1 MFIYSQSTGVL
12 TRDGRH
18 FGTGYSGHGTAKNKP
33 DRQRERAVG
42 PIPRGDWIIGGNRTS
57 PNTGPLTIT
66 LEPAPDT
73 DVFGRSLF
81 RIHGDSI
88 ANPGTA
94 SNGCII
100 LPRQVR
106 EAIIRSGDKSLRV
119 VA

>member
-18 FGTGYSGHGTAKNKP
+18 YGTGYSGHGDAVNRP
-33 DRQRERAVG
+33 ERQRERGVG
-42 PIPRGDWIIGGNRTS
+42 PIPRGDWNIGGNRTS

-66 LEPAPDT
+66 LTPAAGTDT
-73 DVFGRSLF
+73 FGRSLF

-88 ANPGTA
+88 KAPGTA

-100 LPRQVR
+100 LPRSVR
-106 EAIIRSGDKSLRV
+106 EAIIRSGDTALRV